1 MSFACF
7 SEVVASEE
15 KRPADSPG
23 HWCLAVGTARRHEWL
38 LLGADSRRTGGA
50 MAGYIVAGV
59 VVLFL
64 VVIVAAAATGRAR
77 VQSCC
82 GVADPAKDL
91 RMRTAFIDD
100 PHQH

>member
-1 MSFACF
+1 
-7 SEVVASEE
+7 
-15 KRPADSPG
+15 
-23 HWCLAVGTARRHEWL
+23 
-38 LLGADSRRTGGA
+38 

-91 RMRTAFIDD
+91 RMRAAFIDD